1 MIAKISNQDFG
12 YSVTCDGYWAAVG
25 NPNPF
30 RYDLL
35 TESLIRTGSIE
46 VYKYNINTDYHDLKK
61 VIYRPLTPVEKILL
75 TTEQNNSESI
85 APAGIT
91 GPYWYLHTEYTG
103 SVPITADMDL
113 LVDVGQYYS
122 SSEDGYGYEVDMR
135 DTILAVGC
143 PYFTSRFTFDTQ
155 SIFYTNNGYVDL
167 FDLSTLDIDPYSTR
181 TPPSIIGTSSVGGFI
196 EVYANVLSGQNYT
209 SIIFQISGSENSNW
223 QNVAMSQT
231 SNDGGNITLK
241 TNYTISEFNSL
252 YSYRVIGVVGTDP
265 YLMSLYNP
273 NPLLE
278 SGSFGY
284 SISINDEWLAVG
296 SPLESGSR
304 GSVFMFRKYNED
316 NLSWSFYQTLQ
327 LPSDISPSDNFGKS
341 IGLNKATSS
350 YSWSMVVGSNK
361 LSHSKAYVYEFDG
374 TNWNNTSILNPDSSS
389 IYPLPFYP
397 TLPIV
402 VNYPNIYDLFGYSVS
417 MFKDTIIVGA
427 PKDRIIQE
435 YSGSSLYQQGAVY
448 FFERCSTGS
457 SKFYL
462 NRKSY
467 GNEKIMK
474 NNLLGWS
481 VDIHDQY
488 TIAGAPKINCLSS
501 SICYLRGSLF
511 QEHFCENELESELNG
526 QFILYNEITSSIPSN
541 TNIDWDIVNTYQVK
555 KRFLSPYRVYGWDT
569 SICSQ
574 FITIGSPMLISGS
587 NSNMDLNSLTGSF
600 VDNINDIG
608 DLNGKAY
615 IYNLK
620 NLHPNFYIGN
630 VFYRNG
636 KIVVMTSGSN
646 FEGLLLN
653 DVVDNEYKY
662 DIEFKSKQTV
672 FEKQVVCP
680 IDIGEFNVST
690 NPTSVVLSSAIFDIN
705 HNGQF
710 DFQDTD
716 VLLRY
721 MAYKN
726 TEQSGNPNTD
736 WSSSIINTVTDEEIT
751 VYNMYYNQ
759 YTGTDELFTSNY
771 SMINNTLYSSLD
783 FNNDNKIDYNDMS
796 ILWKYFIYRL
806 TQKNYQSYITPSSKN
821 KFLSDI
827 IDYLNSKTLRGY
839 VPKINQNF
847 LDYSLLSKQDP
858 TGSYLAPT
866 VTSIGLY
873 SGCDLVCI
881 AKLGSPIKITPDFP
895 INFVVKMDF

>member
-1 MIAKISNQDFG
+1 
-12 YSVTCDGYWAAVG
+12 
-25 NPNPF
+25 
-30 RYDLL
+30 
-35 TESLIRTGSIE
+35 
-46 VYKYNINTDYHDLKK
+46 
-61 VIYRPLTPVEKILL
+61 
-75 TTEQNNSESI
+75 
-85 APAGIT
+85 
-91 GPYWYLHTEYTG
+91 
-103 SVPITADMDL
+103 
-113 LVDVGQYYS
+113 
-122 SSEDGYGYEVDMR
+122 
-135 DTILAVGC
+135 
-143 PYFTSRFTFDTQ
+143 
-155 SIFYTNNGYVDL
+155 
-167 FDLSTLDIDPYSTR
+167 
-181 TPPSIIGTSSVGGFI
+181 
-196 EVYANVLSGQNYT
+196 
-209 SIIFQISGSENSNW
+209 
-223 QNVAMSQT
+223 
-231 SNDGGNITLK
+231 
-241 TNYTISEFNSL
+241 
-252 YSYRVIGVVGTDP
+252 
-265 YLMSLYNP
+265 
-273 NPLLE
+273 
-278 SGSFGY
+278 
-284 SISINDEWLAVG
+284 
-296 SPLESGSR
+296 
-304 GSVFMFRKYNED
+304 
-316 NLSWSFYQTLQ
+316 
-327 LPSDISPSDNFGKS
+327 
-341 IGLNKATSS
+341 
-350 YSWSMVVGSNK
+350 
-361 LSHSKAYVYEFDG
+361 
-374 TNWNNTSILNPDSSS
+374 
-389 IYPLPFYP
+389 
-397 TLPIV
+397 
-402 VNYPNIYDLFGYSVS
+402 
-417 MFKDTIIVGA
+417 
-427 PKDRIIQE
+427 
-435 YSGSSLYQQGAVY
+435 
-448 FFERCSTGS
+448 
-457 SKFYL
+457 
-462 NRKSY
+462 
-467 GNEKIMK
+467 
-474 NNLLGWS
+474 
-481 VDIHDQY
+481 
-488 TIAGAPKINCLSS
+488 
-501 SICYLRGSLF
+501 
-511 QEHFCENELESELNG
+511 
-526 QFILYNEITSSIPSN
+526 
-541 TNIDWDIVNTYQVK
+541 
-555 KRFLSPYRVYGWDT
+555 
-569 SICSQ
+569 
-574 FITIGSPMLISGS
+574 
-587 NSNMDLNSLTGSF
+587 MDLNSLTGSF